1 MGNLSD
7 LGFFGQKLAVKF
19 LTDRGYLILGENFL
33 RPWGEIDVVCQKE
46 RVIVF
51 VEVKTNKKETPG
63 FEPESR
69 VNHDKLARMVRAA
82 RTYLLTK
89 KYPDDQE
96 WRLDVIAVT
105 IQKEKL
111 SAKIRHYLNIEI

>member
-1 MGNLSD
+1 MSLSD
-7 LGFFGQKLAVKF
+7 LGYFGENLAVKF
-19 LTDRGYLILGENFL
+19 LKNRGYSILDQNFR
-33 RPWGEIDVVCQKE
+33 RPWGEIDVICQKDK
-46 RVIVF
+46 VIVF
-51 VEVKTNKKETPG
+51 VEVKTNKKEVAG

-69 VNHDKLARMVRAA
+69 VSHDKLQRMVRAA

-89 KYPDDQE
+89 KYSDDQE

-111 SAKIRHYLNIEI
+111 SAKIRHYLNVEA